1 MNFLFYDI
9 ILFILFTVA
18 TVLFLYMHKKNVK
31 REGIVFLYRSKFGL
45 KFMDNISKKYPKL
58 LNFLSTAYIIIGFLG
73 MIIVML
79 LLIYSIYNM
88 FIAIKVQSI
97 PPIVPLLPWMQI
109 PGFPTLYF
117 SFWIISIFVL
127 VVVHEG
133 SHGIFA
139 RYNKIKVKN
148 SGFGFLGPLPLAFV
162 EPDEKQLAKKSTR
175 AQLSVF
181 AAGPA
186 ANFITA
192 LIVLLLIS
200 FVLNPLIA
208 ASIKDSKIIIEQVQ
222 NDTPAY
228 YSGIEK
234 GDMISLNGSDAIID
248 FSKFVSGLKPNQTI
262 SILIKNK
269 NKIVNLT
276 TTKHPLNETAGYL
289 GVGITPELEGL
300 EKAIPFLSGL
310 FFWIWITNFFVGL
323 FNLMPFCIV
332 DGGRMFYSAA
342 LHLTKSKNKAQKAM
356 KIATFFC
363 LFLFF
368 LIFLVWLLKSFILI

>member
-1 MNFLFYDI
+1 
-9 ILFILFTVA
+9 
-18 TVLFLYMHKKNVK
+18 
-31 REGIVFLYRSKFGL
+31 
-45 KFMDNISKKYPKL
+45 
-58 LNFLSTAYIIIGFLG
+58 
-73 MIIVML
+73 MIAVML
-79 LLIYSIYNM
+79 LFIYSIYNM
-88 FIAIKVQSI
+88 FIATKVQSI
-97 PPIVPLLPWMQI
+97 PPIVPLLPWMTI

-117 SFWIISIFVL
+117 SFWIISIFIL
-127 VVVHEG
+127 AVVHEG

-139 RYNKIKVKN
+139 RYNKIKVKS

-162 EPDEKQLAKKSTR
+162 EPDEKQLAKKSTK

-192 LIVLLLIS
+192 LIVLLLVS
-200 FVLNPLIA
+200 FVLNPLIVNA
-208 ASIKDSKIIIEQVQ
+208 IKDSKIIVEQVQ

-228 YSGIEK
+228 YSGIEN
-234 GDMISLNGSDAIID
+234 GDMISVNGQDTILN

-276 TTKHPLNETAGYL
+276 TAKHPLNETAGYL
-289 GVGITPELEGL
+289 GVGITPKLEGL
-300 EKAIPFLSGL
+300 QKAIPFFSAL

-323 FNLMPFCIV
+323 FNLMPCWLIF
-332 DGGRMFYSAA
+332 DGGRMFYSVA

-356 KIATFFC
+356 KIMTFFC
-363 LFLFF
+363 LFLLF
-368 LIFLVWLLKSFILI
+368 LIFLVWLLKRFILI

>member
-9 ILFILFTVA
+9 ILFIIFTVA
-18 TVLFLYMHKKNVK
+18 TVIFLYRHKKNVK

-45 KFMDNISKKYPKL
+45 KFMDSISKKHPKL
-58 LNFLSTAYIIIGFLG
+58 LNFLSTAYILIGFLG
-73 MIIVML
+73 MISVVL

-88 FIAIKVQSI
+88 FIATQVQSI

-117 SFWIISIFVL
+117 SFWIISIFIL
-127 VVVHEG
+127 VVAHEG

-139 RYNKIKVKN
+139 RYNKIKVN
-148 SGFGFLGPLPLAFV
+148 SSGFGFLGPLPLAFV
-162 EPDEKQLAKKSTR
+162 EPDEKQLAKKSTK

-186 ANFITA
+186 ANFVTA
-192 LIVLLLIS
+192 LIVLLIIS

-208 ASIKDSKIIIEQVQ
+208 DSIKDSKIIIGQVQ
-222 NDTPAY
+222 NNTPAY

-234 GDMISLNGSDAIID
+234 GDMISVNGQDTILN
-248 FSKFVSGLKPNQTI
+248 FSKFVSGLKPNQAI
-262 SILIKNK
+262 SILIENK
-269 NKIVNLT
+269 NKTVNLT
-276 TTKHPLNETAGYL
+276 TAKHPLNETAGYL
-289 GVGITPELEGL
+289 GVGITPELKGL
-300 EKAIPFLSGL
+300 QKAIPILSGL
-310 FFWIWITNFFVGL
+310 FFWICMTNFFVGL
-323 FNLMPFCIV
+323 FNLMPFWIV

-342 LHLTKSKNKAQKAM
+342 LHFKKSKKKAQKSL

-363 LFLFF
+363 LFLLF
-368 LIFLVWLLKSFILI
+368 LIFLVWLLKRFLLI